1 MGVGFIPALAGA
13 FCQADGVIDAR
24 ERRFDLAVHA
34 GQRGCSASARAA
46 DYWRLTYARFAILLL
61 RGEFRAARE
70 IAQAYLRQA
79 EVEGRPE
86 QAVAAHRMLGTV
98 KFELGAF
105 SESREEFERC
115 YGDAFEPRICW
126 DFKHLRPTRFK

>member
-1 MGVGFIPALAGA
+1 
-13 FCQADGVIDAR
+13 
-24 ERRFDLAVHA
+24 
-34 GQRGCSASARAA
+34 
-46 DYWRLTYARFAILLL
+46 L

-86 QAVAAHRMLGTV
+86 HAVAAHRMLGTV
-98 KFELGAF
+98 TFELGAF

-115 YGDAFEPRICW
+115 YRDAFEPRICW
-126 DFKHLRPTRFK
+126 DFKHLRPTGFKWDIVRRSPSSRTPLIHERIHQVRHRRR